1 MNSSNWN
8 KLWTGALIST
18 MMPVEDHTNY
28 NSLGLIVQFYEIHSP
43 YNLFATWNE
52 PKLTTI

>member
-8 KLWTGALIST
+8 KLWTGALLST

-28 NSLGLIVQFYEIHSP
+28 NSLCLCVQFYEIDSLH
-43 YNLFATWNE
+43 NWFANWNE
-52 PKLTTI
+52 PKLTMI